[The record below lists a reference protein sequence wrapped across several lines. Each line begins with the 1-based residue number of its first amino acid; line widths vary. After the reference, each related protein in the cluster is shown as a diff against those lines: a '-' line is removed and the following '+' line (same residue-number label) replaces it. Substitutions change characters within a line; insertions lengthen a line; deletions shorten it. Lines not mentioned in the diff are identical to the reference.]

1 MISTHLTVFGATG
14 NLSTKKLFPALFE
27 LEKQSL
33 LSPKI
38 KILGLASQELTNK
51 EFALLLKTEI
61 CAKQENSKIIDK
73 TLVVF
78 MQRISY
84 LSINFEEPASFQ
96 RLKDHHPSKNCS
108 LYYLATPPKYFAII
122 SHSLNRMGLITPNS
136 KVVVEKPIGENYESS
151 VLVNNALAEV
161 FREKNI
167 YRIDHYL
174 GKETVQNLLA
184 LRFANHFIYS
194 QWDRNCIDHVQIT
207 VGETV
212 GLGGRWSY
220 YDKIGQLRDMVQNHL
235 MQLLCLVAMEP
246 PASLH
251 YSDIQSE
258 KLKVIRALR
267 KITNVEI
274 NNNIVIGQYDRGWI
288 NGSAVNGYLQEPDC
302 SHDTSDTETYIAIKA
317 YVDNWRWSGVPFY
330 LRTGKRLSEKVTEI
344 SIQYKEMPHKIF
356 KSKSNLVNT
365 LKIRL
370 QPNEGIEM
378 SVASKRKGIAD
389 KIIIEPQ
396 TLNLNFDDFSD
407 GTHIPDAYERL
418 LFDAIHGDSALF
430 VSREEVEASWLWC
443 DQIIRSLNENHI
455 KPKIYQS
462 GTWGPAT
469 AELLIARDGRSWFA

>member
-1 MISTHLTVFGATG
+1 M
-14 NLSTKKLFPALFE
+14 E
-27 LEKQSL
+27 
-33 LSPKI
+33 
-38 KILGLASQELTNK
+38 
-51 EFALLLKTEI
+51 
-61 CAKQENSKIIDK
+61 
-73 TLVVF
+73 
-78 MQRISY
+78 RISY
-84 LSINFEEPASFQ
+84 LSINFEEPASFES
-96 RLKDHHPSKNCS
+96 LKDHEISKNFS

-122 SHSLNRMGLITPNS
+122 SHSLNQIGLITPKS

-161 FREKNI
+161 FKEKNI

-212 GLGGRWSY
+212 GLDGRWSY

-267 KITNVEI
+267 KITDAEI

-288 NGSAVNGYLQEPDC
+288 NGSAVAGYLQEPDC
-302 SHDTSDTETYIAIKA
+302 GRDTSDTETYIAIKT

-330 LRTGKRLSEKVTEI
+330 LRTGKRLPEKVTEI

-356 KSKSNLVNT
+356 ESKSNLVNT

-469 AELLIARDGRSWFA
+469 AELLMARDGRSWFA

>member
-1 MISTHLTVFGATG
+1 M
-14 NLSTKKLFPALFE
+14 
-27 LEKQSL
+27 
-33 LSPKI
+33 
-38 KILGLASQELTNK
+38 
-51 EFALLLKTEI
+51 
-61 CAKQENSKIIDK
+61 
-73 TLVVF
+73 
-78 MQRISY
+78 
-84 LSINFEEPASFQ
+84 
-96 RLKDHHPSKNCS
+96 
-108 LYYLATPPKYFAII
+108 
-122 SHSLNRMGLITPNS
+122 
-136 KVVVEKPIGENYESS
+136 
-151 VLVNNALAEV
+151 NNALAEV
-161 FREKNI
+161 FKEKNI

-212 GLGGRWSY
+212 GLDGRWSY

-267 KITNVEI
+267 KITDVEI

-288 NGSAVNGYLQEPDC
+288 NGSAVTGYLQEPDC
-302 SHDTSDTETYIAIKA
+302 GRDTSDTETYIAIKT

-330 LRTGKRLSEKVTEI
+330 LRTGKRLPEKVTEI

-356 KSKSNLVNT
+356 ESKSNLVNT

-469 AELLIARDGRSWFA
+469 AELLMARDGRSWFA

>member
-1 MISTHLTVFGATG
+1 M
-14 NLSTKKLFPALFE
+14 E
-27 LEKQSL
+27 
-33 LSPKI
+33 
-38 KILGLASQELTNK
+38 
-51 EFALLLKTEI
+51 
-61 CAKQENSKIIDK
+61 
-73 TLVVF
+73 
-78 MQRISY
+78 RISY
-84 LSINFEEPASFQ
+84 LSINFEEPASFES
-96 RLKDHHPSKNCS
+96 LKDHEISKNFS

-122 SHSLNRMGLITPNS
+122 SHSLNQIGLITPKS

-161 FREKNI
+161 FKEKNI

-212 GLGGRWSY
+212 GLDGRWSY

-267 KITNVEI
+267 KITDVEI

-288 NGSAVNGYLQEPDC
+288 NGSAVTGYLQEPDC
-302 SHDTSDTETYIAIKA
+302 GRDTSDTETYIAIKT

-330 LRTGKRLSEKVTEI
+330 LRTGKRLPEKVTEI

-356 KSKSNLVNT
+356 ESKSNLVNT

-469 AELLIARDGRSWFA
+469 AELLMARDGRSWFA

>member
-38 KILGLASQELTNK
+38 KILGLASQELTNE

-108 LYYLATPPKYFAII
+108 LYYLATPPEYFAII

>member
-1 MISTHLTVFGATG
+1 MISTHLTIFGATG

-27 LEKQSL
+27 LEKQNL

-38 KILGLASQELTNK
+38 KILGLASQELTNE
-51 EFALLLKTEI
+51 EFALLVKTEI
-61 CAKQENSKIIDK
+61 CANQANVKIIEK
-73 TLVVF
+73 ALAVF
-78 MQRISY
+78 MERISY
-84 LSINFEEPASFQ
+84 LSINFEEPASFES
-96 RLKDHHPSKNCS
+96 LKDHEISKNFS
-108 LYYLATPPKYFAII
+108 LYYLATPPKYFATI
-122 SHSLNRMGLITPNS
+122 SHSLNQIGLITPKS

-161 FREKNI
+161 FKEKNI

-194 QWDRNCIDHVQIT
+194 QWDRNCIDNVQIT

-212 GLGGRWSY
+212 GLDGRWSY

-267 KITNVEI
+267 KITDAEI

-288 NGSAVNGYLQEPDC
+288 NGSAVAGYLQEPDC
-302 SHDTSDTETYIAIKA
+302 GRDTSDTETYIAIKT

-330 LRTGKRLSEKVTEI
+330 LRTGKRLPEKVTEI

-356 KSKSNLVNT
+356 ESKSNLVNT

-469 AELLIARDGRSWFA
+469 AELLMARNGRSWFA

>member
-38 KILGLASQELTNK
+38 KILGLASQELTNE

-73 TLVVF
+73 TLAVF

-122 SHSLNRMGLITPNS
+122 SHSLNLMGLITPNS

-302 SHDTSDTETYIAIKA
+302 SRDTSDTETYIAIKA

>member
-1 MISTHLTVFGATG
+1 MISTHLTIFGATG

-27 LEKQSL
+27 LEKQNL

-38 KILGLASQELTNK
+38 KILGLASQELTNE
-51 EFALLLKTEI
+51 EFALLVKTEI
-61 CAKQENSKIIDK
+61 CANQENVKIIEK
-73 TLVVF
+73 ALAVF
-78 MQRISY
+78 MERISY
-84 LSINFEEPASFQ
+84 LSINFEEPASFES
-96 RLKDHHPSKNCS
+96 LKDHEISKNFS

-122 SHSLNRMGLITPNS
+122 SHSLNQIGLITPKS

-161 FREKNI
+161 FKEKNI

-212 GLGGRWSY
+212 GLDGRWSY

-267 KITNVEI
+267 KITDVEI

-288 NGSAVNGYLQEPDC
+288 NGSAVPV
-302 SHDTSDTETYIAIKA
+302 TYKNPTVA
-317 YVDNWRWSGVPFY
+317 
-330 LRTGKRLSEKVTEI
+330 VT
-344 SIQYKEMPHKIF
+344 PA
-356 KSKSNLVNT
+356 T
-365 LKIRL
+365 LKR
-370 QPNEGIEM
+370 
-378 SVASKRKGIAD
+378 
-389 KIIIEPQ
+389 
-396 TLNLNFDDFSD
+396 T
-407 GTHIPDAYERL
+407 
-418 LFDAIHGDSALF
+418 
-430 VSREEVEASWLWC
+430 
-443 DQIIRSLNENHI
+443 
-455 KPKIYQS
+455 
-462 GTWGPAT
+462 
-469 AELLIARDGRSWFA
+469 